1 MSREAVHRCWAP
13 ADGLWSPWVKPALF
27 ASIEEDLEPRPMA
40 EAEAWLQ
47 RELVEPLDRSGGD
60 LSDVVLVIDLPGDAG
75 VWVGAGLVKFGFRP
89 IPLYNAVQWEASVV
103 NLRPVVCALVDAAE
117 QVARAKLSAPPAF
130 LLDAHRM
137 SGAHLL
143 RPGAFDNR
151 SFCNLSDFPSLDT
164 LRARGVRRAVLV
176 QEEPGRAAPDLEPI
190 LLRWQRG
197 GIDLWRKFSDDSEPA
212 APFVLRPRAL
222 PLRFAHAVRRA
233 LLRRAASG
241 AYGTFV
247 PMPSAG

>member
-1 MSREAVHRCWAP
+1 MRDIA
-13 ADGLWSPWVKPALF
+13 
-27 ASIEEDLEPRPMA
+27 
-40 EAEAWLQ
+40 
-47 RELVEPLDRSGGD
+47 
-60 LSDVVLVIDLPGDAG
+60 LVIDLPGDAG
-75 VWVGAGLVKFGFRP
+75 VWAGVGLVPFGFRP

-117 QVARAKLSAPPAF
+117 AVASAKFNAPPAF

-137 SGAHLL
+137 SGSHLL

-151 SFCNLSDFPSLDT
+151 SFCHLSDFPSVDA
-164 LRARGVRRAVLV
+164 LRAHGIRRAVLV

-190 LLRWQRG
+190 LLAWQRS
-197 GIDLWRKFSDDSEPA
+197 GIALWRKFTDNAEPA
-212 APFVLRPRAL
+212 APFVLRPRGL
-222 PLRFAHAVRRA
+222 GFRFVHAVRRA

-247 PMPSAG
+247 PLPSGG